1 MLKNIKKW
9 GSIIRPRT
17 LPVSM
22 ASVIMAIALSFVKD
36 EKQWLPAAFCLLFAV
51 LAQIVSN
58 LANDYADYKTGS
70 DNENSLGPG
79 QSQARRR
86 HRLLIQA
93 KERGEAP

>member
-36 EKQWLPAAFCLLFAV
+36 EKQWLPAALCLLFAV

-58 LANDYADYKTGS
+58 LANDYADFKTGC
-70 DNENSLGPG
+70 DNENSLGPDRKLV
-79 QSQARRR
+79 S
-86 HRLLIQA
+86 
-93 KERGEAP
+93 GEVSIKTIKRAIIL